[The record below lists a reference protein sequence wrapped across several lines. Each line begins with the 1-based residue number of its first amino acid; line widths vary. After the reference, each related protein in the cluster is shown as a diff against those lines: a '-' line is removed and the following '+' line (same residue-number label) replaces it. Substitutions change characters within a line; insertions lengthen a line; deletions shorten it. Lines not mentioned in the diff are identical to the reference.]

1 VAEPGK
7 FSDTVP
13 TTHALERVGAAQIL
27 AACGMVKVG
36 RVYDLALDL
45 NSSVPQGP
53 PGAFPPFSFR
63 WAHVP
68 VRDAADEEYQFAAET
83 ISGTPHESTHIAKP

>member
-1 VAEPGK
+1 VIPSRLPMRSNESGPLR
-7 FSDTVP
+7 SSP
-13 TTHALERVGAAQIL
+13 HAR
-27 AACGMVKVG
+27 MVKVG
-36 RVYDLALDL
+36 RVYDLAPDL

-83 ISGTPHESTHIAKP
+83 ISGTPHVSTHIAKP